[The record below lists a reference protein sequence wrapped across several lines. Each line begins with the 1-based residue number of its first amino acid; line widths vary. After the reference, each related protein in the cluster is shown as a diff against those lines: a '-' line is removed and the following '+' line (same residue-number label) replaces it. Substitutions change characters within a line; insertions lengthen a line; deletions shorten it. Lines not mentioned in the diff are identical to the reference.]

1 MNLTTLSSELTPE
14 MAVIATRAHSHPM
27 TESMIKSCFGELYT
41 CTGIYQGDELCGFTI
56 LHQIFEDATLMDICV
71 EPSHQG
77 KGYGKAL
84 LDNVVGLARKND
96 AEVLL
101 LEVRESA
108 AAAQALYAKIGFE
121 RSGTR
126 KGYYKTDSGTEDAML
141 MSLTL

>member
-1 MNLTTLSSELTPE
+1 MNLVTLSSQSTPE
-14 MAVIATRAHSHPM
+14 MALIATRAHSHPM
-27 TESMIKSCFGELYT
+27 SELTIQSCFGDLYV
-41 CTGIYQGDELCGFTI
+41 CTGIYLGDELCGFTI

-77 KGYGKAL
+77 KGYGKTL
-84 LDNVVGLARKND
+84 LDNVVSLARKKD

-108 AAAQALYAKIGFE
+108 VAAQALYAKTGFT
-121 RSGTR
+121 RSGIR
-126 KGYYKTDSGTEDAML
+126 KGYYKTESGTEDAIL